1 MQSENETETET
12 EKFSGILV
20 QGPKN
25 KKEEIHNLEKCIKG
39 IIGGLTRD
47 PDFRL
52 NIFNFYFFISSIFF
66 HFLRSN
72 QFELLS
78 CLVGSFVFILFK

>member
-1 MQSENETETET
+1 MQSKNENETETEK

-52 NIFNFYFFISSIFF
+52 NIFNFQFLLF
-66 HFLRSN
+66 HF
-72 QFELLS
+72 FKF
-78 CLVGSFVFILFK
+78 VSFPAFKSI